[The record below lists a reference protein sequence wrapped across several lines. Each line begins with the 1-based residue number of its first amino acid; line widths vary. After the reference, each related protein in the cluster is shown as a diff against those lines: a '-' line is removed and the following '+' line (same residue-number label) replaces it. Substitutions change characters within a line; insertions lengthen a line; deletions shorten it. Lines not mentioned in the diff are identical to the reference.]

1 MAKFPEKDLPQGEIL
16 AALNDANRYTQSDR
30 YPVTKAISLLWTKE
44 LANKVASSEVIINA
58 PTPGFC
64 KTGLM
69 SQTSGIMG
77 LIVKLSMILVGRS
90 APDGA
95 RCLCSLFATYPGQ
108 IPVIGWQDGEE
119 CLVDKIWTGDGVA
132 NVQKLHDLYGNT
144 VRISPATVSFN
155 NSEAWQEIYG
165 QRHGKKPIPKDK
177 EIYFSGNDGV
187 ADIISS
193 NDVDHAQTLRAN
205 RQSSNGKVNIVRFFN
220 FTTFDL
226 IGDLCFAES
235 FNALRTQEYN
245 SWIANI
251 FKGLKFARLFR
262 VMRAYPLVG
271 MPILAMLALF
281 PALQKARQRHI
292 QYTQDKTARRL
303 DTVTDRRDFMSYIL
317 RHNDEKGMTRAEIMK
332 TTGTLIIAG
341 SETTATLLSGAI
353 FHLLKNP
360 SCMATLVQEIRSSFE
375 ESADMTFVKLAN
387 LRYLNACL
395 QEAFRIY
402 PPVPGVL
409 PRRTQPGGV
418 VINGHF
424 IPEDVSVG
432 VHQWSAYHS
441 ATNFA
446 LPDQFLPERWLD
458 DKVSDPLFASDK
470 RGVVQPFSVGPRN
483 CLGQHLAMSE
493 MRAILARILWH
504 FDVNLC
510 EESRNWDEQKVF
522 ILWEKPDLMVTV
534 KARER

>member
-1 MAKFPEKDLPQGEIL
+1 MNHACYLYAPGTSFLD
-16 AALNDANRYTQSDR
+16 T
-30 YPVTKAISLLWTKE
+30 TWSLLVLQLE
-44 LANKVASSEVIINA
+44 QNIGLIAASSPALFPPQKVFREVTRVSYSRIRALLLRTNRTESLFKNCDHLA
-58 PTPGFC
+58 
-64 KTGLM
+64 
-69 SQTSGIMG
+69 SQTG
-77 LIVKLSMILVGRS
+77 
-90 APDGA
+90 
-95 RCLCSLFATYPGQ
+95 FT
-108 IPVIGWQDGEE
+108 E
-119 CLVDKIWTGDGVA
+119 IWTGDGVA
-132 NVQKLHDLYGNT
+132 NIKKLHDLYVNT

-177 EIYFSGNDGV
+177 GEGFKLTKT
-187 ADIISS
+187 AS
-193 NDVDHAQTLRAN
+193 NDVDHARIRRALSHAFSEASLREQEPLMN
-205 RQSSNGKVNIVRFFN
+205 VYFDLLIQKLYEQIDTPSKGKVNIVRFFN

-226 IGDLCFAES
+226 IGDLCFAKS
-235 FNALRTQEYN
+235 FDALHTQEYN

-332 TTGTLIIAG
+332 TAG
-341 SETTATLLSGAI
+341 SKTTATLLSGAI

-360 SCMATLVQEIRSSFE
+360 SCMATLVQEIHSTFE
-375 ESADMTFVKLAN
+375 ESADMKFVKLAN
-387 LRYLNACL
+387 LRHLNACL

-418 VINGHF
+418 VTNGHF

-432 VHQWSAYHS
+432 AHRWSAYHS
-441 ATNFA
+441 AANFA
-446 LPDQFLPERWLD
+446 LSDQFLPERWLD
-458 DKVSDPLFASDK
+458 DKISDPRFASDK
-470 RGVVQPFSVGPRN
+470 RGAVQPFSVGLRN

-493 MRAILARILWH
+493 MRAILARLLWH
-504 FDVNLC
+504 FDINLC

-522 ILWEKPDLMVTV
+522 ILWEKPDLIITI
-534 KARER
+534 KA

>member
-1 MAKFPEKDLPQGEIL
+1 MAIL
-16 AALNDANRYTQSDR
+16 QF
-30 YPVTKAISLLWTKE
+30 
-44 LANKVASSEVIINA
+44 SEVLL
-58 PTPGFC
+58 F
-64 KTGLM
+64 L
-69 SQTSGIMG
+69 
-77 LIVKLSMILVGRS
+77 
-90 APDGA
+90 
-95 RCLCSLFATYPGQ
+95 CLF
-108 IPVIGWQDGEE
+108 
-119 CLVDKIWTGDGVA
+119 IWTGDGVA
-132 NVQKLHDLYGNT
+132 NVKKLHDLYGNT

-165 QRHGKKPIPKDK
+165 QHHGEKPIPKDK
-177 EIYFSGNDGV
+177 EGGFTLRKK
-187 ADIISS
+187 AS
-193 NDVDHAQTLRAN
+193 NDVDHARIRRALSHTFSEEKLREQEPLMN
-205 RQSSNGKVNIVRFFN
+205 VYFDLLIQKLYEQIDSPSNGKVNIVRFFN

-226 IGDLCFAES
+226 IGDLCFSES

-251 FKGLKFARLFR
+251 FKGLRFARLFR

-281 PALQKARQRHI
+281 PGLQKARQRHI

-341 SETTATLLSGAI
+341 SETTATLLSGALS
-353 FHLLKNP
+353 HLLKNP
-360 SCMATLVQEIRSSFE
+360 SCMATLVQEIRSKFT

-409 PRRTQPGGV
+409 PRRTQPGGI
-418 VINGHF
+418 VINGYF

-432 VHQWSAYHS
+432 VHQWSAS

-446 LPDQFLPERWLD
+446 LPDRFLPERWLD
-458 DKVSDPLFASDK
+458 DNISDPHFASDK
-470 RGVVQPFSVGPRN
+470 RGVVQPSSVGPRN
-483 CLGQHLAMSE
+483 CLGQHLAMAE
-493 MRAILARILWH
+493 MRAILVRILWH
-504 FDVNLC
+504 FDINLC

-534 KARER
+534 KARE

>member
-1 MAKFPEKDLPQGEIL
+1 MMATLQFCEVLLFLCIFYVACYAIVGLYNITFHPLAKIPGPKLRGAFYFP
-16 AALNDANRYTQSDR
+16 
-30 YPVTKAISLLWTKE
+30 
-44 LANKVASSEVIINA
+44 
-58 PTPGFC
+58 
-64 KTGLM
+64 
-69 SQTSGIMG
+69 
-77 LIVKLSMILVGRS
+77 
-90 APDGA
+90 
-95 RCLCSLFATYPGQ
+95 TY
-108 IPVIGWQDGEE
+108 WE
-119 CLVDKIWTGDGVA
+119 IWTGDGVA
-132 NVQKLHDLYGNT
+132 NVKKLHDLYGNT

-155 NSEAWQEIYG
+155 NPEAWQEIYG

-177 EIYFSGNDGV
+177 EIYFSGNDGA

-193 NDVDHAQTLRAN
+193 NDVDHARIRRALSHAFSEASLREQEPLMN
-205 RQSSNGKVNIVRFFN
+205 VYFDLLIQKLYEQIDSPSNGKVNIVRFFN

-360 SCMATLVQEIRSSFE
+360 SCMASLVQEIRSSFE

-387 LRYLNACL
+387 LRYLNVCL

-432 VHQWSAYHS
+432 IHQWSAYHS
-441 ATNFA
+441 AANFA
-446 LPDQFLPERWLD
+446 LPDQLLPERWLD
-458 DKVSDPLFASDK
+458 DKVSDPRFASDK

-510 EESRNWDEQKVF
+510 EESRNCDEQKVF